1 MRRKPVSCALLP
13 DFGDLRGDPVVHHLQ
28 GPGLPTLE
36 SLRDEIRWEDENVA
50 GLTMHGDL
58 RAVLV
63 GDDRPVEPEAVDK
76 SLAEAETHGVDHV
89 VRGLRAI
96 AMWLHENRGWKPP
109 RPQRRA
115 PHWPSLDAPS
125 TNGRRAPRRYGR

>member
-1 MRRKPVSCALLP
+1 MRRAGVSCALLP

-28 GPGLPTLE
+28 EPGLPTLE

-50 GLTMHGDL
+50 GLTTHGDL

-89 VRGLRAI
+89 VRVRARFLRLSCPLLVPAGI
-96 AMWLHENRGWKPP
+96 QLVE
-109 RPQRRA
+109 RRRTDVTA
-115 PHWPSLDAPS
+115 C
-125 TNGRRAPRRYGR
+125 G